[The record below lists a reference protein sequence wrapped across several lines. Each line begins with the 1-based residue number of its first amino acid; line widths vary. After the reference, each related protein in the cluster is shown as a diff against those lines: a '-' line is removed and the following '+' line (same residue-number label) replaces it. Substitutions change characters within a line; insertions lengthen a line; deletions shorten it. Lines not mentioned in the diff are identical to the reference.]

1 MSGVYHLEITESEQE
16 LKALL
21 RDQKTASDKERIQL
35 LYLLKSEQAKTI
47 QQAASLL
54 GRHRVTLQKWAQR
67 YRQGGLDQLLSHKPH
82 QGAKSTLPDWAETAL
97 RKRLEQSE
105 GFESYEAIRQWLATE
120 LGIVAPYK
128 TVHKWVY
135 YRLGAS
141 SKVGRPKS
149 DKQDE
154 GWLAAD
160 HKTD

>member
-1 MSGVYHLEITESEQE
+1 MSGVYHLEIIESEPE
-16 LKALL
+16 LKTLL
-21 RDQKTASDKERIQL
+21 GNQKTASSKERIQW
-35 LYLLKSEQAKTI
+35 LYLLKSGQAKTI

-67 YRQGGLDQLLSHKPH
+67 YRQGGLEQLLSHSPRT
-82 QGAKSTLPDWAETAL
+82 GAKSTLPDWAETAL
-97 RKRLEQSE
+97 KNRLEQPE
-105 GFESYEAIRQWLATE
+105 GFESYAAIQQWLATE

-141 SKVGRPKS
+141 PKVVRPKS

-154 GWLAAD
+154 AALAAYK
-160 HKTD
+160 KTR